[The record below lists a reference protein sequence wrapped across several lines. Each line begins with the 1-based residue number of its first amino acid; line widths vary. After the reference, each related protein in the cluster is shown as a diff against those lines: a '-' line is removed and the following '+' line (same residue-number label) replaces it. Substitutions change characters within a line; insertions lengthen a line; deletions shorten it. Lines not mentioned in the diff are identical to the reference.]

1 MPYSSKQEINK
12 LVENLGQFGMFKVTT
27 DKGIEFMTT
36 EIVSN
41 MGVFLEFRRLF
52 ASSVYT
58 DNAVIGIK
66 YVSKTVAICKTSTT
80 TYTIKAVYGRKEPI
94 DRGRRKFNQVEDLMD
109 LQYVDDNFNMYF
121 PELDLLILPIHPALL
136 GKLTITEQAQIK
148 RIINVYLYGKE
159 QSMQM
164 CRTVCFQV
172 RLHDDRNRI
181 YAGIFDLER
190 GCSITSRQIFE
201 EYMSVDMPDD
211 ILARHRAFQN
221 HAKEFMKNLGKFEN
235 KA

>member
-1 MPYSSKQEINK
+1 MK
-12 LVENLGQFGMFKVTT
+12 
-27 DKGIEFMTT
+27 
-36 EIVSN
+36 
-41 MGVFLEFRRLF
+41 
-52 ASSVYT
+52 
-58 DNAVIGIK
+58 
-66 YVSKTVAICKTSTT
+66 
-80 TYTIKAVYGRKEPI
+80 
-94 DRGRRKFNQVEDLMD
+94 
-109 LQYVDDNFNMYF
+109 
-121 PELDLLILPIHPALL
+121 LL

-148 RIINVYLYGKE
+148 SIINVYLYGKG
-159 QSMQM
+159 QAMQM

-181 YAGIFDLER
+181 YAGILDLER

-211 ILARHRAFQN
+211 ILAKHRAFQN

>member
-36 EIVSN
+36 EIVGN

-66 YVSKTVAICKTSTT
+66 YVSKTVVICKTSTT
-80 TYTIKAVYGRKEPI
+80 TYTIKAVYGRKEPVN
-94 DRGRRKFNQVEDLMD
+94 RGRRKFSQIEDLMD
-109 LQYVDDNFNMYF
+109 LKYVDDNYNMYF
-121 PELDLLILPIHPALL
+121 PELDLLILPIHPVLL

-148 RIINVYLYGKE
+148 SIIKIGRA
-159 QSMQM
+159 S
-164 CRTVCFQV
+164 CR
-172 RLHDDRNRI
+172 
-181 YAGIFDLER
+181 ER
-190 GCSITSRQIFE
+190 
-201 EYMSVDMPDD
+201 V
-211 ILARHRAFQN
+211 
-221 HAKEFMKNLGKFEN
+221 
-235 KA
+235 

>member
-1 MPYSSKQEINK
+1 M
-12 LVENLGQFGMFKVTT
+12 
-27 DKGIEFMTT
+27 
-36 EIVSN
+36 
-41 MGVFLEFRRLF
+41 
-52 ASSVYT
+52 YT

-66 YVSKTVAICKTSTT
+66 YVSKTVVICKTSTT
-80 TYTIKAVYGRKEPI
+80 TYTIKAVYGRKEPVN
-94 DRGRRKFNQVEDLMD
+94 RGRRKFSQIEDLMD
-109 LQYVDDNFNMYF
+109 LKYVDDNYNMYF
-121 PELDLLILPIHPALL
+121 PELDLLILPIHPVLL

-148 RIINVYLYGKE
+148 SIINVYLYGKG
-159 QSMQM
+159 QAMQM

-172 RLHDDRNRI
+172 RLYDDRNRI

-211 ILARHRAFQN
+211 ILAKHRAFQN
-221 HAKEFMKNLGKFEN
+221 HAKEFMKNLGKFGN